1 MTFPFQSTRPLRGAT
16 GICLAFF
23 KIELFQS
30 TRPLRGATVW
40 CNFLL
45 TVMDISIH
53 APLAG
58 RDGKYVRC
66 GAVLVNISIH
76 APLAGRDGGLTMAD
90 YIERISIHAPLAGR
104 DVPEAHSLLL
114 LDISIHAPLA
124 GRDPLVWD
132 LATRKYLFQS
142 TRPLRGATFDG
153 DALHVWMCISI
164 HAPLAGRDTHR
175 RSPAAGD
182 GHFNPR
188 APCGARLPPGNPW
201 SRRPAHFNPR
211 APCGARPTLRKSTKR
226 YLLFQSTR
234 PLRGATARVGQLLLA
249 GEDFNPRAPC
259 GARPLSLRFAL
270 LHPEFQSTRPLRGAT
285 PAYTKRE
292 LAELFQST
300 RPLRGA
306 TVASIIFLTPL
317 SISIHAPLAGR
328 DIYSIAFPSYIW

>member
-104 DVPEAHSLLL
+104 DAPAMLIEYGFHTFQSTRPLRGATSRKLTLSCFWIFQSTRPLRGATPWCGTLPPGNIYFNPRAPCGARLLTVML
-114 LDISIHAPLA
+114 STSGCVFQSTRPLRGATPTAGAQRQGTGISIHAPLA
-124 GRDPLVWD
+124 GRDKERFI
-132 LATRKYLFQS
+132 T
-142 TRPLRGATFDG
+142 
-153 DALHVWMCISI
+153 
-164 HAPLAGRDTHR
+164 AG
-175 RSPAAGD
+175 P
-182 GHFNPR
+182 
-188 APCGARLPPGNPW
+188 
-201 SRRPAHFNPR
+201 
-211 APCGARPTLRKSTKR
+211 
-226 YLLFQSTR
+226 
-234 PLRGATARVGQLLLA
+234 
-249 GEDFNPRAPC
+249 
-259 GARPLSLRFAL
+259 
-270 LHPEFQSTRPLRGAT
+270 PEFQSTRPLRGAT
-285 PAYTKRE
+285 CISACG
-292 LAELFQST
+292 
-300 RPLRGA
+300 RPGGKHFNPRAPCGA
-306 TVASIIFLTPL
+306 RPGKTVQVSVAA

-328 DIYSIAFPSYIW
+328 DLSLCALPSSTRNFNPRAPCGARRRLIPRGSWRSYFNPRAPCGARPLQA